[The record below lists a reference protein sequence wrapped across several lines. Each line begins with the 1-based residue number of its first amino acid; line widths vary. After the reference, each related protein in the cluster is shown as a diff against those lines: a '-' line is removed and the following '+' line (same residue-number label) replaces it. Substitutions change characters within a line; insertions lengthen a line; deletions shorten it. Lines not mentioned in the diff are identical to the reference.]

1 MGDGLGDVGDGGFQA
16 ARCRDVRVGGNKFAA
31 RCDLLSNIQDQPA
44 GRFAL
49 KSKGAV
55 SGQNLFSLRR
65 DHPVFARTQIAPFG
79 NKFKYIRLPRPDKG
93 DIFW

>member
-16 ARCRDVRVGGNKFAA
+16 ARYRDIRVGGNKFAA

-55 SGQNLFSLRR
+55 SGQNLF
-65 DHPVFARTQIAPFG
+65 FAPPRSPGI
-79 NKFKYIRLPRPDKG
+79 RPDP
-93 DIFW
+93 DRLVWQQIQIHPLAEPR